1 MLKGEENWILE
12 GTQTVS
18 DRSAYIKAFT
28 HTHKKSSG
36 GIRKNRKEG
45 VLPMSIILPSSL
57 MWLLQRNSLQS
68 ILENI

>member
-28 HTHKKSSG
+28 HTHTKKVVEESERTGKKGCYPCPLSFLPVSCG
-36 GIRKNRKEG
+36 YFKEI
-45 VLPMSIILPSSL
+45 VYKVS
-57 MWLLQRNSLQS
+57 
-68 ILENI
+68 

>member
-28 HTHKKSSG
+28 HTHKK
-36 GIRKNRKEG
+36 
-45 VLPMSIILPSSL
+45 
-57 MWLLQRNSLQS
+57 
-68 ILENI
+68 